1 MGIPC
6 YAVGLIL
13 VLVSLLIDFPNL
25 ANAANYNDKV
35 YNYDSYEYPGYEY
48 PDSRSMYSFFSCLYR
63 FTTGPEVLNA
73 LLMEEFSGLERSARL
88 KRLFFLTSQCIKMNP
103 NVNIQIWIHLCALT

>member
-1 MGIPC
+1 MGVPW
-6 YAVGLIL
+6 YAKVLIFTL
-13 VLVSLLIDFPNL
+13 VLLLVDFTNL
-25 ANAANYNDKV
+25 AKAADKV

-88 KRLFFLTSQCIKMNP
+88 KRLFFLTSQCIKINP